1 MSVPT
6 HFDRK
11 DTAGAGTFPADPDQL
26 EVAPGR
32 AREGIEGWIPE
43 LANEAELREALEK
56 AFDYRGDVTLTQKN
70 GTKIE
75 GYIFDRVNGQTLS
88 ASFVRILP
96 KNGSGRLKVLYS
108 DIAALAFSGR
118 DPAAGKSWEAW
129 VKKYWEKKETG
140 GQGASLHPDAAE

>member
-1 MSVPT
+1 MGG
-6 HFDRK
+6 FDPNK
-11 DTAGAGTFPADPDQL
+11 L

-32 AREGIEGWIPE
+32 QREGLEGWIPE
-43 LANEAELREALEK
+43 LATEAEIRAALEK
-56 AFDYRGDVTLTQKN
+56 AFDYRGDVTLTRKS

-75 GYIFDRVNGQTLS
+75 GYIFDRVTGGALS
-88 ASFVRILP
+88 DSFVRILP
-96 KNGSGRLKVLYS
+96 KTGGGRIKIAYS

-140 GQGASLHPDAAE
+140 GEGASLHPDMGE

>member
-1 MSVPT
+1 VSVPT
-6 HFDRK
+6 HFDRQNVP
-11 DTAGAGTFPADPDQL
+11 GAGKFDPDQL

-32 AREGIEGWIPE
+32 AREGIEGWVPE
-43 LANEAELREALEK
+43 LATEQELREALEK

-70 GTKIE
+70 GTRIE
-75 GYIFDRVNGQTLS
+75 GYIFDRVSGTTLS

-96 KNGSGRLKVLYS
+96 KNGSGRAKIAYS

-129 VKKYWEKKETG
+129 IKKYWEKKEVG
-140 GQGASLHPDAAE
+140 GEGASLHPDESE